1 MKKIVFFIFKFIHVT
16 ISIKREKDIK
26 IKDELRCEN
35 DNVPSFRD

>member
-26 IKDELRCEN
+26 INKR
-35 DNVPSFRD
+35 